1 MLYRKWTQ
9 WSKHANSSP
18 SGISLGLQQLLGKE
32 AHSISL
38 FVRAKYCVKCQ
49 RCKLHCLPVFPP
61 IIVSTWSTPS
71 QLRTS
76 SVFSKTIFWDT
87 QTRTRSLELILQ
99 RCQTLSVTCDWFR
112 TGTHCIRAHVI
123 VSHQAAFNCHDL
135 VSSTMYCLPGTCTWF
150 NEFSS
155 TMYWLPGTCS
165 WFTEIISFLSYMQNV
180 TDLLALFPC

>member
-76 SVFSKTIFWDT
+76 VFSKTIFWDT

-99 RCQTLSVTCDWFR
+99 RCQTLSVTCDRFR
-112 TGTHCIRAHVI
+112 TGTHCIHAHVG
-123 VSHQAAFNCHDL
+123 
-135 VSSTMYCLPGTCTWF
+135 SSNEHSLALPL
-150 NEFSS
+150 
-155 TMYWLPGTCS
+155 YWQTAVINTP
-165 WFTEIISFLSYMQNV
+165 IISHIVVRHIDASTNL
-180 TDLLALFPC
+180 